1 MTSTAII
8 IPARY
13 NSTRF
18 PGKALAPVDG
28 EPLVKRV
35 ADRCRASGYPVYIST
50 DDQRIADV
58 VKDSY
63 TTLVDTVE
71 YRNGTERCAGLLSQ
85 DYMLDYTQFVNVQV
99 DLCDVTPEMIE
110 KTVWHLQHYS
120 ITTLWSELTK
130 RGSWDSNT
138 VKLINSG
145 DVAQWFTRHIIYNY
159 GHHHLGLYGIRR
171 RELQHYTD
179 LEVTAEEQLESL
191 EQLRWIKAGY
201 TIGALGIDHTSRSI
215 DVPADLA

>member
-63 TTLVDTVE
+63 TTLIDTAE

-85 DYMLDYTQFVNVQV
+85 DYIDDYTQFVNVQV

-120 ITTLWSELTK
+120 ITTLWSKLTK

-179 LEVTAEEQLESL
+179 LEVTREEQLESL

-215 DVPADLA
+215 DVPGDLA

>member
-8 IPARY
+8 IPARH

-18 PGKALAPVDG
+18 PGKALVEIDG
-28 EPLVKRV
+28 QPLVKRV
-35 ADRCRASGYPVYIST
+35 ADRCRASGYPVYITT
-50 DDQRIADV
+50 DDERIANAV
-58 VKDSY
+58 NSEY
-63 TTLVDTVE
+63 TTLIDTAE

-85 DYMLDYTQFVNVQV
+85 DYMFVNVQV

-110 KTVWHLQHYS
+110 KTVWHLQHYA
-120 ITTLWSELTK
+120 ITTLWSSLTK

-171 RELQHYTD
+171 RELQHYAD

-215 DVPADLA
+215 DVPGDLA

>member
-18 PGKALAPVDG
+18 PGKALALVDG

-35 ADRCRASGYPVYIST
+35 ADRCRASGYPVYITT
-50 DDQRIADV
+50 DDQRIANAV
-58 VKDSY
+58 NSEY
-63 TTLVDTVE
+63 TTLVDTKE

-85 DYMLDYTQFVNVQV
+85 DYMDSYDQFVNVQV

-110 KTVWHLQHYS
+110 KTVWQLQHHAV
-120 ITTLWSELTK
+120 TTLWSSLSK
-130 RGSWDSNT
+130 RDSWDSNT

-159 GHHHLGLYGIRR
+159 GHKHLGLYGINRSL
-171 RELQHYTD
+171 LQRYTD
-179 LEVTAEEQLESL
+179 LEVTAEESLESL

-215 DVPADLA
+215 DVPEDLA

>member
-18 PGKALAPVDG
+18 PGKALALVDG

-63 TTLVDTVE
+63 TTLVDTKE

-179 LEVTAEEQLESL
+179 LEVTREEQLESL

-201 TIGALGIDHTSRSI
+201 TIGALAIDHTSRSI

>member
-18 PGKALAPVDG
+18 PGKALVEIDG
-28 EPLVKRV
+28 QPLVKRV
-35 ADRCRASGYPVYIST
+35 ADRCRASGYPVYITT
-50 DDQRIADV
+50 DDERIANAV
-58 VKDSY
+58 NSEY
-63 TTLVDTVE
+63 TTLIDTAE

-85 DYMLDYTQFVNVQV
+85 DYMDTYTQFVNVQV

-120 ITTLWSELTK
+120 ITTLWSKLTK

-171 RELQHYTD
+171 RELQHYAD

-215 DVPADLA
+215 DVPGDLA

>member
-58 VKDSY
+58 VKDFY
-63 TTLVDTVE
+63 TTLVDTKE

-85 DYMLDYTQFVNVQV
+85 DYMDDYTQFVNVQV

-138 VKLINSG
+138 VKLIHAG

-159 GHHHLGLYGIRR
+159 GYKHLGLYGIKRSLLER
-171 RELQHYTD
+171 YTD
-179 LEVTAEEQLESL
+179 LEVTAEETLESL

-201 TIGALGIDHTSRSI
+201 TIGALGILHTSRSI
-215 DVPADLA
+215 DVPEDLA

>member
-18 PGKALAPVDG
+18 PGKALALVDG

-85 DYMLDYTQFVNVQV
+85 DYMDDYTQFVNVQV

-179 LEVTAEEQLESL
+179 LEVTREEQLESL